1 MNITP
6 ETSVARIAA
15 QNPATVRIFQRFD
28 IDFCCGGKRP
38 LGEVC
43 AEKQLTFGELR
54 SALEAVE
61 AAPDE
66 LPSGDAPLSE
76 LIRLVLDKYHARL
89 REELPR
95 LGEMSAKVLRVH
107 GDKHPEILPALD
119 ASFRR
124 LREELEAHM
133 PKEERVLFPYI
144 EQLETLEAQGGSLQ
158 GSPFG
163 TIQAPIG
170 TMEHEHDTAAR
181 ELARL
186 RELTAGFQPPEGAC
200 NTFRG
205 LYHGLSELDRELR
218 EHIHLENN
226 VIFPRATELEKKLCR
241 YSGLQ

>member
-15 QNPATVRIFQRFD
+15 QSPATVRIFQRFD

-43 AEKQLTFGELR
+43 AEKQVTFQELR

-61 AAPDE
+61 SAPDE
-66 LPSGDAPLSE
+66 LPSADAPLSE
-76 LIRLVLDKYHARL
+76 LIRIVLDRYHASL
-89 REELPR
+89 RQELPR

-107 GDKHPEILPALD
+107 GDKHPEMLPALD

-124 LREELEAHM
+124 LREELEGHM

-144 EQLETLEAQGGSLQ
+144 EQLETVAAQGAMLQ

-170 TMEHEHDTAAR
+170 TMEHEHEAAAR
-181 ELARL
+181 ELALL
-186 RELTAGFQPPEGAC
+186 RELTSGFQPPAGAC

-226 VIFPRATELEKKLCR
+226 VIFPRAVELETRLR
-241 YSGLQ
+241 AH